1 MHKSKL
7 TKEHQ
12 KRYHAQQEAVDKAR
26 KILDKA
32 GVKWIFAT
40 DEDVLTAL
48 EGDDRLPLVWK
59 EGGFDLIEEINEQVM
74 DNMMNYWGDCLSYGI
89 DETIGTDG
97 ETEVE

>member
-1 MHKSKL
+1 MHKDQLPELHK
-7 TKEHQ
+7 

-48 EGDDRLPLVWK
+48 EGDERLPLVWK
-59 EGGFDLIEEINEQVM
+59 EGGFDLIEDINDACI
-74 DNMMNYWGDCLSYGI
+74 DNLMNSWGDCLSYAI
-89 DETIGTDG
+89 DNTIGTEDEG
-97 ETEVE
+97 E

>member
-1 MHKSKL
+1 MHKDQIPELHK
-7 TKEHQ
+7 
-12 KRYHAQQEAVDKAR
+12 KRYLAQEKAVEQAR

-59 EGGFDLIEEINEQVM
+59 EGGFDLIEDINDACIDNLM
-74 DNMMNYWGDCLSYGI
+74 DNWGDCLGFAI
-89 DETIGTDG
+89 DNTL
-97 ETEVE
+97 ETEDEGE